1 MSITAPEP
9 ISISALEEALE
20 GICTKVPELNPD
32 LVLLG
37 NLIHLLQ
44 TKINSSIDGYLKK
57 YGLSI
62 SSWYGLWA
70 IYSRPENE
78 LQPSEM
84 SKILNLSRT
93 SITRLSDEMVEKGWL
108 IRYAQPED
116 RRKVTLKLTH
126 TAEKLLKETL
136 PVVSDIRN
144 KIWSELEVNE
154 LQELKRLLLKT
165 LMVKKSTR

>member
-1 MSITAPEP
+1 MSLTEPEP

-20 GICTKVPELNPD
+20 GILVKVPNLNPD

-37 NLIHLLQ
+37 NLVHLLQ
-44 TKINSSIDGYLKK
+44 SKINTSVDEYLAR

-70 IYSRPENE
+70 IYSRPDNE

-84 SKILNLSRT
+84 SKILHLSRT
-93 SITRLSDEMVEKGWL
+93 SITRLSDEMVEKGWV
-108 IRYAQPED
+108 IRYSKAED

-126 TAEKLLKETL
+126 TAEKLLEETL
-136 PVVSDIRN
+136 PVISDIRA
-144 KIWSELEVNE
+144 KIWEALTQEE
-154 LQELKRLLLKT
+154 LQQIKHLLKKT
-165 LMVKKSTR
+165 LSIKGI

>member
-1 MSITAPEP
+1 MSITEPEP

-20 GICTKVPELNPD
+20 GILAKVPSLNPD

-44 TKINSSIDGYLKK
+44 SKINSSIDEYLKR

-70 IYSRPENE
+70 IYSRPDNE
-78 LQPSEM
+78 LQPSKM

-93 SITRLSDEMVEKGWL
+93 SITRLSDEMVDKGWV
-108 IRYAQPED
+108 IRYSKPED

-126 TAEKLLKETL
+126 TAEKLLEETL
-136 PVVSDIRN
+136 PVVSDIRAQ
-144 KIWSELEVNE
+144 IWQELSKEE
-154 LQELKRLLLKT
+154 LQQLKHLLRKALIAKN
-165 LMVKKSTR
+165 